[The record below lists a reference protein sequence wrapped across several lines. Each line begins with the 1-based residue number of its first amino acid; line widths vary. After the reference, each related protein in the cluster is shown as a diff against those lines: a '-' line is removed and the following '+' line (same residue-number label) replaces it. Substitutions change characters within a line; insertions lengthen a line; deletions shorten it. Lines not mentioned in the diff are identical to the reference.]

1 MESTSPGRRSRGP
14 PTPAASCSRA
24 LMPSRW
30 QVGSGRSPRHGLGL
44 RRMRLSG
51 GRNEEHKIDYP
62 SGYRDDPTRP
72 RRSSTLLDNGQTIRL
87 QVDAHPTGRDCGY

>member
-1 MESTSPGRRSRGP
+1 
-14 PTPAASCSRA
+14 
-24 LMPSRW
+24 
-30 QVGSGRSPRHGLGL
+30 
-44 RRMRLSG
+44 MRLSG